1 VDEINR
7 AIDTVDTAV
16 DVAATAGQMANE
28 SAELVGKMAESIE
41 ESEAEMAEATESIW
55 LEQANDVLD
64 IAREAADT
72 ANLATAVANE
82 ASEYSVEVSGK
93 SQEAIKSMEQQSR
106 ESLDTMTAQS
116 RQSLDNIQTQSKTA
130 ITEVEAA
137 SASSREAAKTA
148 NEARGLVDSLLE
160 QAREAIQLATGAA
173 RGAHDAT
180 SRFSVFN
187 IAVSAVIGIVFV
199 WAFMKIGGEME
210 SFSQV
215 SVVTAQEVTVLAGQ
229 IEEMQSTMSEA
240 PEQADMS
247 EVMVGF
253 SEMLSDMQTSLM
265 GQVKSQ
271 VSEVSVSPEL
281 QQKLEAIAARP
292 IADTSKIVTAPIS
305 AEMIKKNR
313 QVMEDMHTELTA
325 LKRSLDGLKTS
336 AKKADTLSEQL
347 DDMSES
353 VDHLAEDY
361 QAVKQRPVKVRRSR
375 PRQQRPAVVVR
386 QAPADTYYDD
396 EEEFF
401 ETGEWPI
408 DLQSPSV
415 LDSLI
420 PESAEYYTF
429 P

>member
-7 AIDTVDTAV
+7 AIETVDTAV

-28 SAELVGKMAESIE
+28 SAELVGNMAESIQE
-41 ESEAEMAEATESIW
+41 VETGMAESTESIW

-93 SQEAIKSMEQQSR
+93 SQEAMKTMEEQSR
-106 ESLDTMTAQS
+106 D
-116 RQSLDNIQTQSKTA
+116 SLDNIQTQSRTA

-137 SASSREAAKTA
+137 SASSRDAARNA
-148 NEARGLVDSLLE
+148 NEARSLVDSLIE

-173 RGAHDAT
+173 KGAHDAT
-180 SRFSVFN
+180 SRFSVLN
-187 IAVSAVIGIVFV
+187 IAVSAVIGVVFV

-210 SFSQV
+210 SFGQTSV
-215 SVVTAQEVTVLAGQ
+215 STAKEVTVLASQ

-240 PEQADMS
+240 PEPPDMS
-247 EVMVGF
+247 EVMVGV

-265 GQVKSQ
+265 GQVASQ
-271 VSEVSVSPEL
+271 VSEAAVSPEL

-292 IADTSKIVTAPIS
+292 IPDPESAKVVTAPIS
-305 AEMIKKNR
+305 AEMIKKN
-313 QVMEDMHTELTA
+313 QKVMQDMHDELTA
-325 LKRSLDGLKTS
+325 LKKTLNGLKKS
-336 AKKADTLSEQL
+336 AKKADTLSEKL
-347 DDMSES
+347 DNISES
-353 VDHLAEDY
+353 VGDLAEDY
-361 QAVKQRPVKVRRSR
+361 QAVKRAPVK
-375 PRQQRPAVVVR
+375 PRNRAPVQQRPSVAVVR
-386 QAPADTYYDD
+386 PEPADNYYDD
-396 EEEFF
+396 EEFAQTQ
-401 ETGEWPI
+401 TGEWPI